1 MRLNF
6 LGCGSGF
13 TDSHNNAFFTTE
25 ENDIVF
31 IDLSMLNIRKALKL
45 INGKKDVYLLITHM
59 HDDHVSGLTLFI
71 QYLYYTLRNRILNI
85 VIPEVLYID
94 VVDELRIKGISPY
107 LYKILVYN
115 PVLNQFVHPWDSVS
129 WLNKIIPTEHVPEL
143 AGRCFGY
150 DLNVLDTHIIYTGDT
165 CRLSDFT
172 PYLEEEGSEF
182 YVDCSY
188 DYGAVHLKWSDVECD
203 LKELAMKHKV
213 YLMHLDNQRA
223 FQLVDL
229 HGIHLVREYI
239 GFTKEV

>member
-71 QYLYYTLRNRILNI
+71 QYLYYTLGNRILNI

-94 VVDELRIKGISPY
+94 VVDELR
-107 LYKILVYN
+107 
-115 PVLNQFVHPWDSVS
+115 
-129 WLNKIIPTEHVPEL
+129 
-143 AGRCFGY
+143 
-150 DLNVLDTHIIYTGDT
+150 
-165 CRLSDFT
+165 
-172 PYLEEEGSEF
+172 
-182 YVDCSY
+182 
-188 DYGAVHLKWSDVECD
+188 
-203 LKELAMKHKV
+203 
-213 YLMHLDNQRA
+213 
-223 FQLVDL
+223 
-229 HGIHLVREYI
+229 
-239 GFTKEV
+239 